1 MYYILYITMTSL
13 LKTLNKNTTNTQ
25 PTKFNP
31 DVANLYNQ
39 VNQVRNTTKYVTTNE
54 GYKTIINDKM
64 PAVVKKQ
71 EDLKLKYEKSNEQ
84 DAKLAIKK
92 MQELNSERLKEVEIL
107 NKQLDH
113 SKKLDELIKIKRKEI
128 NDNNYQASTHGE
140 LKQIQIKQNDK
151 AKSEKERFNN
161 IVSSINDILNN

>member
-1 MYYILYITMTSL
+1 MSSL
-13 LKTLNKNTTNTQ
+13 LKTLNKDKNNTE
-25 PTKFNP
+25 KFNP

-39 VNQVRNTTKYVTTNE
+39 NNEIRNTTKYETTNK
-54 GYKTIINDKM
+54 GYKTIMTDKV
-64 PAVVKKQ
+64 PKVIKSQ
-71 EDLKLKYEKSNEQ
+71 EDLKVKYEKVTEKDQVVIQQKIN
-84 DAKLAIKK
+84 DLTK
-92 MQELNSERLKEVEIL
+92 ERLNEK
-107 NKQLDH
+107 NKLDKQIDH
-113 SKKLDELIKIKRKEI
+113 TKKLDELIKIKRKEI

>member
-1 MYYILYITMTSL
+1 MTSL

-113 SKKLDELIKIKRKEI
+113 SKKLDELIKIKRKESTV
-128 NDNNYQASTHGE
+128 DYEAATHGD
-140 LKQIQIKQNDK
+140 LKQLRVVQNDK
-151 AKSEKERFNN
+151 IKKEKEKYNN
-161 IVSSINDILNN
+161 ILDSLNKIL

>member
-1 MYYILYITMTSL
+1 MSSL
-13 LKTLNKNTTNTQ
+13 LKTLNKDKNSNE
-25 PTKFNP
+25 KFNP

-39 VNQVRNTTKYVTTNE
+39 NNEIRNTTKYVTTNQ
-54 GYKTIINDKM
+54 GYKTIMNDKV
-64 PAVVKKQ
+64 PKVVKSQ
-71 EDLKLKYEKSNEQ
+71 EDLKVKYEKVTEKDQVVIQQKIN
-84 DAKLAIKK
+84 DLT
-92 MQELNSERLKEVEIL
+92 NERLNEK
-107 NKQLDH
+107 NKLDKQIDH

-128 NDNNYQASTHGE
+128 SDNNYQASTHGE

>member
-1 MYYILYITMTSL
+1 MSSL
-13 LKTLNKNTTNTQ
+13 LKTLNKDKNSTE
-25 PTKFNP
+25 KFNP

-39 VNQVRNTTKYVTTNE
+39 NNEIRNTTKYETTNK
-54 GYKTIINDKM
+54 GYKTIMTDKV
-64 PAVVKKQ
+64 PKVIKSQ
-71 EDLKLKYEKSNEQ
+71 EDLKVKYEKVTEKDQVVIQQKIN
-84 DAKLAIKK
+84 DLTK
-92 MQELNSERLKEVEIL
+92 ERLNEK
-107 NKQLDH
+107 NKLDKQIDH
-113 SKKLDELIKIKRKEI
+113 TKKLDELIKIKRKEI

>member
-54 GYKTIINDKM
+54 GYKTIINEKM

-113 SKKLDELIKIKRKEI
+113 SKKLDELIKIKRKESTV
-128 NDNNYQASTHGE
+128 DYEAATHGD
-140 LKQIQIKQNDK
+140 LKQLRVAQNDK
-151 AKSEKERFNN
+151 IKKEKEKFNN
-161 IVSSINDILNN
+161 ILDSLNKIL

>member
-1 MYYILYITMTSL
+1 MSSL
-13 LKTLNKNTTNTQ
+13 LKTLNKDKNSTE
-25 PTKFNP
+25 KFNP

-39 VNQVRNTTKYVTTNE
+39 NNEIRNTTKYETTNQ
-54 GYKTIINDKM
+54 GYKTIMNDKV
-64 PAVVKKQ
+64 PKIVKSQ
-71 EDLKLKYEKSNEQ
+71 EDLKVKYEKVTEKDKVVIQQKINE
-84 DAKLAIKK
+84 LT
-92 MQELNSERLKEVEIL
+92 NERLNEK
-107 NKQLDH
+107 NKLDKQIDH
-113 SKKLDELIKIKRKEI
+113 SKKLDELIKIKRKEM

>member
-54 GYKTIINDKM
+54 GYKTIINEKM

-113 SKKLDELIKIKRKEI
+113 SKKLDELIKIKRKESTV
-128 NDNNYQASTHGE
+128 DYEAATHGD
-140 LKQIQIKQNDK
+140 LKQLRVAQNDK
-151 AKSEKERFNN
+151 IKKEKEKYNN
-161 IVSSINDILNN
+161 ILDSLNKIL

>member
-39 VNQVRNTTKYVTTNE
+39 VNQVRNTTKYTTTNE
-54 GYKTIINDKM
+54 GYKTIINEKM
-64 PAVVKKQ
+64 PTVVKKQ
-71 EDLKLKYEKSNEQ
+71 EDLKINYEKANEQ
-84 DAKLAIKK
+84 DSKLAVKK
-92 MQELNSERLKEVEIL
+92 MQELNTERLKEVEIL

-113 SKKLDELIKIKRKEI
+113 SKKLDELIKIKRKESTV
-128 NDNNYQASTHGE
+128 DYQAATHGD
-140 LKQIQIKQNDK
+140 LKQLRVAQNDK
-151 AKSEKERFNN
+151 IKMEKEKFNN
-161 IVSSINDILNN
+161 IIDSLNKIF

>member
-1 MYYILYITMTSL
+1 MTSL

-54 GYKTIINDKM
+54 GYKTIINEKM

-113 SKKLDELIKIKRKEI
+113 SKKLDELIKIKRKESTV
-128 NDNNYQASTHGE
+128 DYEAATHGD
-140 LKQIQIKQNDK
+140 LKQLRVAQNDK
-151 AKSEKERFNN
+151 IKKEKEKFNN
-161 IVSSINDILNN
+161 ILDSLNKIL

>member
-1 MYYILYITMTSL
+1 MTSL

-54 GYKTIINDKM
+54 GYKTIINEKM

-113 SKKLDELIKIKRKEI
+113 SKKLDELIKIKRKESTV
-128 NDNNYQASTHGE
+128 DYEAATHGD
-140 LKQIQIKQNDK
+140 LKQLRVAQNDK
-151 AKSEKERFNN
+151 IKKEKEKYNN
-161 IVSSINDILNN
+161 ILDSLNKIL